1 MAQDTENRIDG
12 QIESASK
19 PQRWNKRLIAI
30 GVIGS
35 SLLIGIPIIGYGIKR
50 RTKSLLE
57 FFRIFRENPVWMMG
71 FLGILILITGI
82 LYILAR
88 KITKKAAYTFAGR
101 LHHTGRV
108 ADGHRIYCDSGTALN
123 GHHRTTGKKSTDVL

>member
-50 RTKSLLE
+50 RTKSLLA
-57 FFRIFRENPVWMMG
+57 FFRIFRENPVWTMG
-71 FLGILILITGI
+71 LLGILIPITGI
-82 LYILAR
+82 LYTGS
-88 KITKKAAYTFAGR
+88 KNHKKAACTFAGR